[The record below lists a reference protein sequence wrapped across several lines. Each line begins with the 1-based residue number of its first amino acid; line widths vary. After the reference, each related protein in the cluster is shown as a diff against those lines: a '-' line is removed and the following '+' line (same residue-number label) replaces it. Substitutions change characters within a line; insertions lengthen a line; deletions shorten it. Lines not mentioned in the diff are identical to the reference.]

1 MAPIFLLILV
11 SVWSLVCPGAALP
24 DTRPDHLLM
33 QQVINQVN
41 QENYEE
47 ALALLNQAWQKGPRT
62 PEKAFLLGKV
72 NRRLLRYPEAQ
83 RYLEEAVRLKPDLAE
98 AQLLLADTLIALDK
112 PGQAEPHLRAAQAAG
127 FEPGQTAYLQGM
139 AAFKQKQFAPAAE
152 HFRRAQSDPKLTQE
166 AKFQESMALAS
177 LNRYSEARRTMEEA
191 IRLNPLSQT
200 AALAQGYVQALDVRG
215 KDVRRFRFSAATG
228 FDWDSNV
235 TLQPGD
241 PVSAQLVSGQGDL
254 TYTQL
259 ANFEYNFVP
268 RGPWALWALY
278 SYYQNFHRR
287 LTKFDML
294 SNTVGLTPM
303 YTWTN
308 SRFWLPFT
316 FNYTDVES
324 DKYYTAFTL
333 TPSYLYLFT
342 SNWAIEGNL
351 RLARQYYWFPTLFP
365 QDDRSGRN
373 IAASLAGYYFF
384 KNQQGYLQFRF
395 TYEHYFTS
403 GTNWE
408 NDAFRLSLSALY
420 PFTEKFKVRGFV
432 DLAFQPYT
440 NNFFNGNPLVTNP
453 KRDDTIL
460 MVGVEGTYAIWK
472 GLEINAHYYYIQD
485 SSNIAIYDYNRHIIG
500 GQLGYRY

>member
-1 MAPIFLLILV
+1 MATIFFLFLV
-11 SVWSLVCPGAALP
+11 SAWSLVCPGVSFS

-72 NRRLLRYPEAQ
+72 NRRLLKYSEAQ
-83 RYLEEAVRLKPDLAE
+83 RYLEEAVRLKPGFAE

-112 PGQAEPHLRAAQAAG
+112 PGQAEPHLRAVQAAG
-127 FEPGQTAYLQGM
+127 IEPGQTAYLQGM
-139 AAFKQKQFAPAAE
+139 AAFKQKQFSQAAE
-152 HFRRAQSDPKLTQE
+152 HFRRAQQDPKLTQE

-191 IRLNPLSQT
+191 ISLNPRSQT

-254 TYTQL
+254 VYTQL

-268 RGPWALWALY
+268 RGPWALWAMY

-287 LTKFDML
+287 LTKFDL
-294 SNTVGLTPM
+294 WSNTLGLTPM
-303 YTWTN
+303 YTWSS
-308 SRFWLPFT
+308 SRFWIPFT
-316 FNYTDVES
+316 FNYTDVEA
-324 DKYYTAFTL
+324 DKYYTAYTL
-333 TPSYLYLFT
+333 TPSYLHLF
-342 SNWAIEGNL
+342 SSSWAIEGNL

-365 QDDRSGRN
+365 QDERSGRN

-384 KNQQGYLQFRF
+384 KNQQAFLQLRF
-395 TYEHYFTS
+395 TYEHFFTGGS
-403 GTNWE
+403 NWD
-408 NDAFRLSLSALY
+408 NNVYRLSLSALY
-420 PFTEKFKVRGFV
+420 PFTDRFKVRTFL
-432 DLAFQPYT
+432 DLALQPYENT
-440 NNFFNGNPLVTNP
+440 FFSGVPGVVNP
-453 KRDDTIL
+453 KRDDQIL
-460 MVGVEGTYAIWK
+460 MFGLEATYAIWK
-472 GLEINAHYYYIQD
+472 GLEINAHYYYIRD
-485 SSNIAIYDYNRHIIG
+485 DSNIAIYDYNRHIYG